1 MKKQTFDNRERQWKN
16 ESRTSSLLHLI
27 HKKTFTNPH
36 FMLKFVKVLL
46 IYDYMTVHLMDGHN
60 SIF

>member
-1 MKKQTFDNRERQWKN
+1 MNLEQAHYYILF
-16 ESRTSSLLHLI
+16 I
-27 HKKTFTNPH
+27 KKTFTNPH

-46 IYDYMTVHLMDGHN
+46 IHDFMTVHLMDGHN